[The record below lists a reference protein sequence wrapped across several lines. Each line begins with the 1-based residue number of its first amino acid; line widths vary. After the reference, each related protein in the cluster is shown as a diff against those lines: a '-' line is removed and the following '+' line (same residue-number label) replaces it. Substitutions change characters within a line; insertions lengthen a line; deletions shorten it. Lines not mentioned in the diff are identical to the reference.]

1 MIDPT
6 PLRRT
11 PHYDASELPPIPAEN
26 LGRLSAEAVQAQY
39 ETAAEAVQTMGA
51 EVKTRITK
59 LEAAMADCDM
69 CMKTLAEAAA
79 AIREKGKLVYAQI
92 EESATLC
99 TEIRDTCEALKVRL
113 GA

>member
-1 MIDPT
+1 MMEMPTMIDPT

-99 TEIRDTCEALKVRL
+99 TEIRDT
-113 GA
+113 